1 MGSRPSQFPYTQ
13 DGPLRLYST
22 SELLNLPAPT
32 WLVDKII
39 PAGGAIALWGMPG
52 AAKSFIAID
61 VAMSVAAGR
70 DWNDHTVDRGF
81 VVYVSAEGGAG
92 IGKRARAWLQ
102 ANGVS
107 AREADIAWLVESLH
121 VGLGSDQLEAFCD
134 RLETEVRRDPTL
146 IVIDTL
152 ARCFEGDE
160 NLQEDMNHFV
170 AGVDLLR
177 KRFNCTVLVVHHSR
191 LDGTRERGS
200 SSFHGAMDMMMSAEK
215 HEQQVVIK
223 CKKQKDD
230 EEFDDIPLEL
240 VKVDGTDSCVV
251 QRDHTI
257 VNEAQMLD
265 QMVDALQQV
274 QPSTWDNW
282 QATTGFTKSKFMKGY
297 TKLKSTGRVNKTSGL
312 WAVVTQI
319 GAVVG

>member
-1 MGSRPSQFPYTQ
+1 MSSRPSQFVFTQ
-13 DGPLRLYST
+13 SGPLRLLST
-22 SELLNLPAPT
+22 LELLNLPAPT
-32 WLVDKII
+32 WLVDKVI

-61 VAMSVAAGR
+61 VAMCVATGR
-70 DWNDHTVDRGF
+70 EWNGHAVESGF

-102 ANGVS
+102 ANGLS
-107 AREADIAWLVESLH
+107 AREANIAWLVESLH

-146 IVIDTL
+146 IIIDTL

-177 KRFNCTVLVVHHSR
+177 KRFSCTVLVVHHSR

-200 SSFHGAMDMMMSAEK
+200 SSFQGAMDMMMSAEK
-215 HEQQVVIK
+215 DSERIVIT
-223 CKKQKDD
+223 CRKQKDD
-230 EEFDDIPLEL
+230 EEFEDIELEL

-251 QRDHTI
+251 RPNSSVAND
-257 VNEAQMLD
+257 AQTLD
-265 QMVDALQQV
+265 EMVAALMQV
-274 QPSTWDNW
+274 QPSSWDNW
-282 QATTGFTKSKFMKGY
+282 RATTGFTQSKFMKAY
-297 TKLKSTGRVNKTSGL
+297 QKVKAAGRAKKDPATNL
-312 WAVVTQI
+312 WNVVSL
-319 GAVVG
+319 

>member
-1 MGSRPSQFPYTQ
+1 MGSRPSSYKFTQ

-22 SELLNLPAPT
+22 TELLNLPAPT

-52 AAKSFIAID
+52 AAKSFVAID
-61 VAMSVAAGR
+61 VAMSVAAGK
-70 DWNDHTVDRGF
+70 DWNGHAVARGF
-81 VVYVSAEGGAG
+81 VVYVSAEGGSG

-102 ANGVS
+102 THGIA
-107 AREADIAWLVESLH
+107 ARELNIAWLVESLH
-121 VGLGSDQLEAFCD
+121 VGVESSQLEAFCD
-134 RLETEVRRDPTL
+134 RLEVEVRRDPTL
-146 IVIDTL
+146 VVIDTL

-160 NLQEDMNHFV
+160 NLQEDMNQFV

-215 HEQQVVIK
+215 HNEQVTIK

-230 EEFDDIPLEL
+230 EEFEDIELEL
-240 VKVDGTDSCVV
+240 QKVDGTESCVV
-251 QRDHTI
+251 LPNRSV
-257 VNEAQMLD
+257 VNESQMLD
-265 QMVDALQQV
+265 QMVAALVQV
-274 QPSTWDNW
+274 QPAKWDAW
-282 QATTGFTKSKFMKGY
+282 EAASGLTKSQFMKRY
-297 TKLKSTGRVNKTSGL
+297 AKLKSTGRVVRNLSGL
-312 WAVVTQI
+312 WEEKVKY
-319 GAVVG
+319 

>member
-1 MGSRPSQFPYTQ
+1 MGSRPSQFPFTQ
-13 DGPLRLYST
+13 SGPLRLYST
-22 SELLNLPAPT
+22 AELLNLPAPT

-61 VAMSVAAGR
+61 IAMSVATGR
-70 DWNDHTVDRGF
+70 DWNGHAVERGF

-102 ANGVS
+102 ANGVA
-107 AREADIAWLVESLH
+107 ARDADLAWLVESLH
-121 VGLGSDQLEAFCD
+121 VGLGSDQLEAFCE
-134 RLETEVRRDPTL
+134 RLDHEVRRDPTL

-215 HEQQVVIK
+215 DSLQIVVK

-230 EEFDDIPLEL
+230 EEFEDILLEL

-251 QRDHTI
+251 MPNSS
-257 VNEAQMLD
+257 VANEAQMLD
-265 QMVDALQQV
+265 EMVAALVQV
-274 QPSTWDNW
+274 QPCSWDTWRD
-282 QATTGFTKSKFMKGY
+282 QTGFTQSKFMKGY
-297 TKLKSTGRVNKTSGL
+297 QRVKASGRARKNAASGL
-312 WAVVTQI
+312 WEVVSL
-319 GAVVG
+319 